1 MLGDQQH
8 LKYSK
13 ARVVHPDVYIL
24 PSKED
29 PIYHLYRVISAYS
42 VLSDRNFTDLEDL

>member
-8 LKYSK
+8 LKNSK

-29 PIYHLYRVISAYS
+29 PIYHLLGLFQPILYELREISQI
-42 VLSDRNFTDLEDL
+42 